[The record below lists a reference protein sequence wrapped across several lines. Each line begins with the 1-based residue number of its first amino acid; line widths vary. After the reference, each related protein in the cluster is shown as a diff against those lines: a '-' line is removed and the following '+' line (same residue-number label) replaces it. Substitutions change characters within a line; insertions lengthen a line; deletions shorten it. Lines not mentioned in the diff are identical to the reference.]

1 MLDLVRSKRIG
12 NITEEEYNRRG
23 SEIETRINELSHKRD
38 ELEQRSNIAKLT
50 KKRVGDIIDL
60 INKIDITT
68 EFDGEIFKSIVDTVV
83 VRNNYTLDF
92 HLKIGLTESV
102 IIVRH

>member
-1 MLDLVRSKRIG
+1 M
-12 NITEEEYNRRG
+12 
-23 SEIETRINELSHKRD
+23 
-38 ELEQRSNIAKLT
+38 EQRSNIAKLT